1 MSAGASGPRA
11 SRVTVSESSAA
22 AVTSSMTSA
31 GTGRLVS
38 THVTGE
44 PVSRPGRTRSANRVS
59 RSAQCASS
67 IAITS
72 GARLAASS
80 SIPLIRSTSHSCWS

>member
-1 MSAGASGPRA
+1 MSAGASGPKA
-11 SRVTVSESSAA
+11 TRVTVMASSAD

-38 THVTGE
+38 THVTGA
-44 PVSRPGRTRSANRVS
+44 PASRPGRTRSAKRVN

-67 IAITS
+67 IAITT
-72 GARLAASS
+72 ACAPQRPQAS
-80 SIPLIRSTSHSCWS
+80 R